1 MHYGDCEMRL
11 QRIDIR
17 VHVQDDDVNMFG
29 GWGNSGRITDVGARG
44 PEKGEAGA
52 RGFLSPLPVSSNP
65 DSNLSMVQPDEHL
78 GPCSRV
84 VERLG

>member
-1 MHYGDCEMRL
+1 MTTSQLTSSGGLSLPCLEP
-11 QRIDIR
+11 
-17 VHVQDDDVNMFG
+17 DDDVNMFG

-65 DSNLSMVQPDEHL
+65 DSNLSMAQPDEHL